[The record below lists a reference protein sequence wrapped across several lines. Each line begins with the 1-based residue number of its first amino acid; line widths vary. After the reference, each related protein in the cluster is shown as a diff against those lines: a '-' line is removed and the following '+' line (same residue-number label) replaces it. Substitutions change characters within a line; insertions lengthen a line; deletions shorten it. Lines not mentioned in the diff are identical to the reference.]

1 MGFHKRHISN
11 DQVIDIF
18 RSQGIDGVRD
28 WYTRKVDAVI
38 TESGLASDIYDLMHV
53 TEIDQQQKW
62 NSISEMIMN
71 ERYYDRLTEAQ
82 QIEEVLQEANAYGLR
97 SEVKE
102 WARKFIDK
110 DPKLTKIAAYQMSY
124 DEWVK

>member
-38 TESGLASDIYDLMHV
+38 TEAGLASDIYDIMHV
-53 TEIDQQQKW
+53 TEIDKQQKW
-62 NSISEMIMN
+62 NKISEMIMN

>member
-38 TESGLASDIYDLMHV
+38 TEAGLASDIYDLMQIV
-53 TEIDQQQKW
+53 EARIVLFAFLETSLQFPA
-62 NSISEMIMN
+62 IS
-71 ERYYDRLTEAQ
+71 
-82 QIEEVLQEANAYGLR
+82 
-97 SEVKE
+97 
-102 WARKFIDK
+102 F
-110 DPKLTKIAAYQMSY
+110 KLL
-124 DEWVK
+124 